1 MPPGKS
7 RDAGQIADLVHAC
20 TRILEF
26 TRNTPRADFLKDAQ
40 LISAVSFQVAI
51 LGEAV
56 KGVSD
61 SLRTCY
67 PAIPW
72 KKIAG
77 MRDRL
82 IHGYHDI
89 DADELWNTAIRDVPT
104 LREQLKSIQ
113 SDMGF

>member
-1 MPPGKS
+1 MLPGEF
-7 RDAGQIADLVHAC
+7 RDAGQIADLLQAC
-20 TRILEF
+20 TAILEF
-26 TRNTPRADFLKDAQ
+26 THNTSRADFLNDAQ
-40 LISAVSFQVAI
+40 LISAVGFQVAI

-61 SLRTCY
+61 SLRTRY
-67 PAIPW
+67 PGTPW

-89 DADELWNTAIRDVPT
+89 DVDELWNTAIRDVPL
-104 LREQLKSIQ
+104 LREQLKNIQ
-113 SDMGF
+113 T

>member
-1 MPPGKS
+1 MLPGES
-7 RDAGQIADLVHAC
+7 RDAGLIADLVQSCAA
-20 TRILEF
+20 ILEF
-26 TRNTPRADFLKDAQ
+26 THNASKADFLEDAR

-61 SLRTCY
+61 SLRIRY

-89 DADELWNTAIRDVPT
+89 DVDELWNTAVRDIPT
-104 LREQLKSIQ
+104 LREQLKNIQ
-113 SDMGF
+113 TEMGF